1 MLTKLKPPIITLCI
15 FLLLFVLPGCKIG
28 GQSPGED
35 GTLTEQ
41 QKQLVRELNQW
52 LIPLGSSPL
61 DLSDNELSFLDG
73 LEEAKIVGLGEATH
87 GTREFFQMK
96 HRVFQYLVKY
106 YRHKAIGFEA
116 DFAESIYINNYV
128 TKGEGNL
135 EELMGTVM
143 QYWSLKTG
151 EIKELLEWMK
161 DYNIGK
167 GDEEKIHYFGLD
179 CKHTTYQPDLLQEYF
194 LRTVPALWQTFSPV
208 LEQVRNLSDYNYQ
221 GMPEATYNGI
231 KTQLE
236 SLENQF
242 IANKEQ
248 MVSNSSSR
256 EYEINKQLLR
266 TFKQAFIVLYH
277 LYNGYGSTN
286 WRDRFMAENARW
298 IAGFFGQ
305 DTKITLWAHNGH
317 IARDPDY
324 IVDGSMGYRLY
335 ETFGSQYQAVGF
347 GFSQGSFTALGT
359 DQQGSY
365 TEPETHQITTEPRD
379 NSINFIFHHAS
390 HKNFV
395 FHLDVIPGG
404 SQWDNWLSRQRPFLM
419 IGAGYDGDPAD
430 CYRVL
435 DIRGHYNRIIYFDST
450 NATTLLE
457 DI

>member
-1 MLTKLKPPIITLCI
+1 MLLVALVC
-15 FLLLFVLPGCKIG
+15 CKIKNG

-35 GTLTEQ
+35 ETLTEQ

-52 LIPLGSSPL
+52 LIPLGFSPL
-61 DLSDNELSFLDG
+61 DLTDNELSFLDG
-73 LEEAKIVGLGEATH
+73 LKEAKIVGLGEATH

-96 HRVFQYLVKY
+96 HRVFQYLVQY
-106 YRHKAIGFEA
+106 CQHKAIGFEA

-128 TKGEGNL
+128 TRGEGDL
-135 EELMGTVM
+135 EELMRTVM

-161 DYNIGK
+161 DYNTGK
-167 GDEEKIHYFGLD
+167 GDEEKIHYFGFD

-221 GMPEATYNGI
+221 VMPEETYNSI

-236 SLENQF
+236 SLENQL
-242 IANKEQ
+242 IANREQ
-248 MVSNSSSR
+248 LIYNSSSR
-256 EYEINKQLLR
+256 EYEINKQLLK

-277 LYNGYGSTN
+277 RYSGRSNIN

-298 IAGFFGQ
+298 IVDFFGQ

-324 IVDGSMGYRLY
+324 IGDGSIGYHLY
-335 ETFGSQYQAVGF
+335 ETFNNQYQAVGF
-347 GFSQGSFTALGT
+347 GFSQGSFTALATG
-359 DQQGSY
+359 QQGSY
-365 TEPETHQITTEPRD
+365 TEPEIHQITIDPRND
-379 NSINFIFHHAS
+379 SINLIFHHAS

-395 FHLDVIPGG
+395 FHLDAIPGG
-404 SQWDNWLSRQRPFLM
+404 SQWDNWLSQQRPFLM
-419 IGAGYDGDPAD
+419 IGAGYDGDPDD

-435 DIRGHYNRIIYFDST
+435 DIRGHYNWIIYFDST
-450 NATTLLE
+450 NATILLVSCQC
-457 DI
+457 